1 MARDYLR
8 DRASRR
14 YNSRGMRM
22 SDRTMDGRNP
32 YGSRGGYV
40 MSSRRGRGRD
50 REMDMGNYYSEYDSR
65 YVRGND
71 REYNPSDYHYGS
83 ERYGEYSRP
92 MEYEMYGYGVGGM
105 YPRHDRGYDY
115 ASEDME
121 KEWKEDLKEWCEKL
135 KKHDKFRHSK
145 EQILQSAKQM
155 NIMFKDFDEEEFMT
169 TYYMMMSDYPD
180 IATNHQTYIVM
191 AKDFLEDKD
200 SELKGSDKLCAYYYE
215 VVKGGKED

>member
-1 MARDYLR
+1 MTRDYLR

-22 SDRTMDGRNP
+22 MDGRNA

-40 MSSRRGRGRD
+40 TSRRGRGRD
-50 REMDMGNYYSEYDSR
+50 RAMDMGSYYPEHDGRYGRGYDRGHPHSEYN
-65 YVRGND
+65 YGG
-71 REYNPSDYHYGS
+71 EHYG
-83 ERYGEYSRP
+83 EHSRP
-92 MEYEMYGYGVGGM
+92 MEYEMYGYGIGGM
-105 YPRHDRGYDY
+105 YPRHDYGYDY
-115 ASEDME
+115 ASDDME
-121 KEWKEDLKEWCEKL
+121 KEWREDIKEWQEKL

-145 EQILQSAKQM
+145 DQIIQSAKQM

-180 IATNHQTYIVM
+180 IATNYQTYIVM

-200 SELKGSDKLCAYYYE
+200 SELKGSDKLCAYYYD
-215 VVKGGKED
+215 VVLGGKDY